1 MSRKKAFLFSFRHTY
16 PMFISWI
23 PVALVYGLMMK
34 NAGYNFL
41 WTGLSCVAIPFGTL
55 QMAAIS
61 FYHSTISWLMIVT
74 TSIAIACRHVFY
86 GVSFLDRF
94 KKYGFSRYYML
105 YMLCDE
111 LYCLYC
117 SYEIPADTDEKW
129 VHIFTAFLLQL
140 YWVVLTMSSS
150 LLGALIPI
158 DLTGI
163 DFALTALFV
172 TILIDMLRSNPTPL
186 PALTAGGLSIMCLLI
201 FGADSFLIPTL
212 ALTTAALL
220 LLRGKL
226 EPKAQEVAKLG
237 N

>member
-1 MSRKKAFLFSFRHTY
+1 MSRKKAFAFSFRHTY
-16 PMFISWI
+16 PMLISWI

-41 WTGLSCVAIPFGTL
+41 WTGLSCIAIPFGTL
-55 QMAAIS
+55 QMVAVS
-61 FYHSTISWLMIVT
+61 FFNSTVSWLMIVAT
-74 TSIAIACRHVFY
+74 AMAMASRHVFY
-86 GVSFLDRF
+86 GVSFLERF
-94 KKYGFSRYYML
+94 KKYGASRYYMI

-117 SYEIPADTDEKW
+117 SYDIPADTDEKW
-129 VHIFTAFLLQL
+129 VHIFTALLLQL
-140 YWVVLTMSSS
+140 YWVVLTMASS

-172 TILIDMLRSNPTPL
+172 TILLDMLRSNPTPL
-186 PALTAGGLSIMCLLI
+186 PALTAGGLSIVCLLV
-201 FGADSFLIPTL
+201 FGADSFLIP
-212 ALTTAALL
+212 ALILTAGALVL
-220 LLRGKL
+220 LWGAI
-226 EPKAQEVAKLG
+226 EPKTQEVAKLG

>member
-16 PMFISWI
+16 PMLISWI

-34 NAGYNFL
+34 NAGYHFL
-41 WTGLSCVAIPFGTL
+41 WTGLSCIAIPFGTL
-55 QMAAIS
+55 QMVAVS
-61 FYHSTISWLMIVT
+61 FFHSAVSWGMIVVT
-74 TSIAIACRHVFY
+74 AMAMACRHVFY
-86 GVSFLDRF
+86 GVSFLERF
-94 KKYGFSRYYML
+94 KKYGFSRYYMI

-117 SYEIPADTDEKW
+117 AYDIPAGTDEKW
-129 VHIFTAFLLQL
+129 VHIFTALLLQL
-140 YWVVLTMSSS
+140 YWVVLTMASS

-172 TILIDMLRSNPTPL
+172 TILLDMLRTNPTPL
-186 PALTAGGLSIMCLLI
+186 PALTAGGLSILCLLV
-201 FGADSFLIPTL
+201 FGAEQFLIP
-212 ALTTAALL
+212 ALVLTAGALV
-220 LLRGKL
+220 LLRGKIEPETL
-226 EPKAQEVAKLG
+226 EVKKLG

>member
-1 MSRKKAFLFSFRHTY
+1 MSRKKALAFSFRHTY
-16 PMFISWI
+16 PMLISWI

-41 WTGLSCVAIPFGTL
+41 WTGLSCIAIPFGTL
-55 QMAAIS
+55 QMVAVS
-61 FYHSTISWLMIVT
+61 FFNSTVSWLMIVAT
-74 TSIAIACRHVFY
+74 AIAMASRHVFY
-86 GVSFLDRF
+86 GVSFLERF
-94 KKYGFSRYYML
+94 KKYGTSRYYMI

-129 VHIFTAFLLQL
+129 VHIFTAMLLQL
-140 YWVVLTMSSS
+140 YWVVLTMASS

-172 TILIDMLRSNPTPL
+172 TILLDMLRSNPTPL
-186 PALTAGGLSIMCLLI
+186 PALTAGGLSIVCLLI
-201 FGADSFLIPTL
+201 FGADSFLIP
-212 ALTTAALL
+212 ALILTAGALV
-220 LLRGKL
+220 LLRGAI
-226 EPKAQEVAKLG
+226 EPKTQEVAKLG